1 MEKKN
6 SQTLNIDK
14 KYLEDI
20 QKFCELNKIEDL
32 SVFVNQCFKQGFDI
46 KKYGLLSDDENI
58 KIVEKEIIKEV
69 PVEVVK
75 EVQVIKEVQLPPIEV
90 EVIKYVD
97 REVIKEIPVEKIVEK
112 IVNISDKSG
121 ENELFGK
128 IEQLENEMSKKDEE
142 LDILKKDLDIL
153 RHLNTEKPKN
163 DKSQMLQET
172 LSKVRAES
180 LKKDEKIKEL
190 EEKINKI
197 NNQLGNTKAIYHQ
210 DSNLKNNL

>member
-46 KKYGLLSDDENI
+46 KKYGLLNDDENI

-75 EVQVIKEVQLPPIEV
+75 EVQLPPIEV

-97 REVIKEIPVEKIVEK
+97 REVVKEIPVEKIVEK

-128 IEQLENEMSKKDEE
+128 IEQLENEMSKKENE
-142 LDILKKDLDIL
+142 IDIL
-153 RHLNTEKPKN
+153 RRTLDEVRHSNTEKTKN
-163 DKSQMLQET
+163 DKTQMLQET

-180 LKKDEKIKEL
+180 LKKDDIIKEL